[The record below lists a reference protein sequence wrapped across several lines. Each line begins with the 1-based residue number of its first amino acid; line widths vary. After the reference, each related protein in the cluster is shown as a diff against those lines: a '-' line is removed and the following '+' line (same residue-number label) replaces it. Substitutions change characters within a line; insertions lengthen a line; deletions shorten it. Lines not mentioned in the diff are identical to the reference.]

1 MMLYPLRR
9 CGPGRLVRVPD
20 RIQHFLTSPPESLYS
35 RHGQVCYLTVI
46 ILETVMLDIAGILFS
61 SVMILF
67 VIVRAVQ
74 LDRNQPWFQTIAR
87 KDELG
92 KSALQPWRRSG

>member
-1 MMLYPLRR
+1 
-9 CGPGRLVRVPD
+9 
-20 RIQHFLTSPPESLYS
+20 
-35 RHGQVCYLTVI
+35 
-46 ILETVMLDIAGILFS
+46 MLDIAGILFS